1 LTGCIPLIIKKY
13 KRIVIMINTFEIFQ
27 NLKET
32 FGEKE
37 ATVLTNLLIK
47 MYNDINQT
55 VTKAEFQ
62 ELRVVVGELAEA
74 QKRTEERVEE
84 LAQAQKRTEERVE
97 ELAQAQK
104 RTEERVEELAQAQKR
119 TEERVEELAQAQKRT
134 EESIKE
140 LTRAQRENEKILKNF
155 MVAFDDL
162 KKQVGGLSMVVGYG
176 IEDDLM
182 PLMPQFVQNTYK
194 VKSCEVER
202 KYILYDN
209 GSYDEVNLHIRAK
222 RNGKDIYIIGEC
234 KAQPGKKDID
244 RFGKML
250 KRIRNHYKSDIYGF
264 IVGYTYHPEIEEYCK
279 KHAIDIFKTYEIK
292 RLAEVKKRNKKQ

>member
-1 LTGCIPLIIKKY
+1 
-13 KRIVIMINTFEIFQ
+13 MINTFEIFQ

-62 ELRVVVGELAEA
+62 ELRVVVNELAEA

-97 ELAQAQK
+97 ELAQ
-104 RTEERVEELAQAQKR
+104 RM
-119 TEERVEELAQAQKRT
+119 EELAQAQKRT

-176 IEDDLM
+176 IEDNLM
-182 PLMPQFVQNTYK
+182 PLMPQFVQNNYK
-194 VKSCEVER
+194 VKACEVER

-209 GSYDEVNLHIRAK
+209 GSYDEVNLHIHAK
-222 RNGKDIYIIGEC
+222 SNGKDVYIIGEC

-244 RFGKML
+244 RFNKML

-279 KHAIDIFKTYEIK
+279 KHSIDIFKTYQIK
-292 RLAEVKKRNKKQ
+292 RLAEEKREIKNSKKKQ

>member
-1 LTGCIPLIIKKY
+1 
-13 KRIVIMINTFEIFQ
+13 MINTFEIFQ

-62 ELRVVVGELAEA
+62 ELRVVVNELAE
-74 QKRTEERVEE
+74 
-84 LAQAQKRTEERVE
+84 
-97 ELAQAQK
+97 
-104 RTEERVEELAQAQKR
+104 AQKR

-140 LTRAQRENEKILKNF
+140 LIRAQRENEKILKNF

-176 IEDDLM
+176 IEDNLM
-182 PLMPQFVQNTYK
+182 PLMPQFVQNNYK
-194 VKSCEVER
+194 VKACEVER

-209 GSYDEVNLHIRAK
+209 GSYDEVNLHIHAK
-222 RNGKDIYIIGEC
+222 TNGKDVYIIGEC

-244 RFGKML
+244 RFNKML

-279 KHAIDIFKTYEIK
+279 KHSIDIFKTYQIK
-292 RLAEVKKRNKKQ
+292 RLAEEKKRNKKQ

>member
-1 LTGCIPLIIKKY
+1 
-13 KRIVIMINTFEIFQ
+13 MINTFEIFQ

-62 ELRVVVGELAEA
+62 ELRVVVNELAEA

-84 LAQAQKRTEERVE
+84 LAQRME

-140 LTRAQRENEKILKNF
+140 LIRAQRENEKILKNF

-176 IEDDLM
+176 IEDNLM
-182 PLMPQFVQNTYK
+182 PLMPQFVQNNYK
-194 VKSCEVER
+194 VKACEVER

-209 GSYDEVNLHIRAK
+209 GSYDEVNLHIHAK
-222 RNGKDIYIIGEC
+222 SNGKDVYIIGEC

-244 RFGKML
+244 RFDKML

-279 KHAIDIFKTYEIK
+279 KHTIDIFKTYEIK

>member
-1 LTGCIPLIIKKY
+1 
-13 KRIVIMINTFEIFQ
+13 MINTFEIFQ

-62 ELRVVVGELAEA
+62 ELRVVVNELAE
-74 QKRTEERVEE
+74 
-84 LAQAQKRTEERVE
+84 
-97 ELAQAQK
+97 AQK

-140 LTRAQRENEKILKNF
+140 LIRAQRENEKILKNF

-176 IEDDLM
+176 IEDNLM
-182 PLMPQFVQNTYK
+182 PLMPQFVQNNYK
-194 VKSCEVER
+194 VKACEVER

-209 GSYDEVNLHIRAK
+209 GSYDEVNLHIHAK
-222 RNGKDIYIIGEC
+222 TNGKDVYIIGEC

-244 RFGKML
+244 RFNKML

-279 KHAIDIFKTYEIK
+279 KHSIDIFKTYQIK
-292 RLAEVKKRNKKQ
+292 RFAEEKKRNKKQ

>member
-1 LTGCIPLIIKKY
+1 
-13 KRIVIMINTFEIFQ
+13 MINTFEIFQ

-62 ELRVVVGELAEA
+62 ELRVVVNELAE
-74 QKRTEERVEE
+74 
-84 LAQAQKRTEERVE
+84 
-97 ELAQAQK
+97 
-104 RTEERVEELAQAQKR
+104 AQKR

-140 LTRAQRENEKILKNF
+140 LIRAQRENEKILKNF

-176 IEDDLM
+176 IEDNLM
-182 PLMPQFVQNTYK
+182 PLMPQFVQNNYK
-194 VKSCEVER
+194 VKACEVER

-209 GSYDEVNLHIRAK
+209 GSYDEVNLHIHAK
-222 RNGKDIYIIGEC
+222 TNGKDVYIIGEC

-244 RFGKML
+244 RFNKML

-279 KHAIDIFKTYEIK
+279 KHSIDIFKTYQIK
-292 RLAEVKKRNKKQ
+292 RFAEEKKRNKKQ

>member
-1 LTGCIPLIIKKY
+1 
-13 KRIVIMINTFEIFQ
+13 MINTFEIFQ

-119 TEERVEELAQAQKRT
+119 TEERVEELAQA
-134 EESIKE
+134 
-140 LTRAQRENEKILKNF
+140 
-155 MVAFDDL
+155 
-162 KKQVGGLSMVVGYG
+162 
-176 IEDDLM
+176 
-182 PLMPQFVQNTYK
+182 
-194 VKSCEVER
+194 
-202 KYILYDN
+202 
-209 GSYDEVNLHIRAK
+209 
-222 RNGKDIYIIGEC
+222 
-234 KAQPGKKDID
+234 
-244 RFGKML
+244 
-250 KRIRNHYKSDIYGF
+250 
-264 IVGYTYHPEIEEYCK
+264 
-279 KHAIDIFKTYEIK
+279 
-292 RLAEVKKRNKKQ
+292 

>member
-1 LTGCIPLIIKKY
+1 
-13 KRIVIMINTFEIFQ
+13 MINTFEIFQ

-62 ELRVVVGELAEA
+62 ELRVVVNELAEA

-84 LAQAQKRTEERVE
+84 LAQRME

-140 LTRAQRENEKILKNF
+140 LIRAQRENEKILKNF

-176 IEDDLM
+176 IEDNLM
-182 PLMPQFVQNTYK
+182 PLMPQFVQNNYK
-194 VKSCEVER
+194 VKACEVER

-209 GSYDEVNLHIRAK
+209 GSYDEVNLHIHAK
-222 RNGKDIYIIGEC
+222 TNGKDVYIIGEC

-244 RFGKML
+244 RFNKML

-279 KHAIDIFKTYEIK
+279 KHSIDIFKTYQIK
-292 RLAEVKKRNKKQ
+292 RFAEEKKRNKKQ

>member
-1 LTGCIPLIIKKY
+1 
-13 KRIVIMINTFEIFQ
+13 
-27 NLKET
+27 
-32 FGEKE
+32 
-37 ATVLTNLLIK
+37 
-47 MYNDINQT
+47 
-55 VTKAEFQ
+55 
-62 ELRVVVGELAEA
+62 
-74 QKRTEERVEE
+74 
-84 LAQAQKRTEERVE
+84 
-97 ELAQAQK
+97 
-104 RTEERVEELAQAQKR
+104 QKR

-202 KYILYDN
+202 KYILYDDGN
-209 GSYDEVNLHIRAK
+209 YDEVNLHIRAK
-222 RNGKDIYIIGEC
+222 RNGKDVYIIGEC

-244 RFGKML
+244 RFDKML
-250 KRIRNHYKSDIYGF
+250 KRIKNHYKSDIYGF

>member
-1 LTGCIPLIIKKY
+1 
-13 KRIVIMINTFEIFQ
+13 MINTFEIFQ

-62 ELRVVVGELAEA
+62 ELRVVVNELAE
-74 QKRTEERVEE
+74 
-84 LAQAQKRTEERVE
+84 
-97 ELAQAQK
+97 
-104 RTEERVEELAQAQKR
+104 AQKR

-140 LTRAQRENEKILKNF
+140 LIRAQQENEKILKNF

-182 PLMPQFVQNTYK
+182 PLMPQFVQNNYK

-202 KYILYDN
+202 KYILYAD

-222 RNGKDIYIIGEC
+222 SNGKDVYIIGEC

-244 RFGKML
+244 RFDKML

-279 KHAIDIFKTYEIK
+279 KHSIDIFKTYQIK
-292 RLAEVKKRNKKQ
+292 RLAGVKKINKKQ

>member
-1 LTGCIPLIIKKY
+1 
-13 KRIVIMINTFEIFQ
+13 MINTFEIFQ

-62 ELRVVVGELAEA
+62 ELRVVVNELAE
-74 QKRTEERVEE
+74 
-84 LAQAQKRTEERVE
+84 
-97 ELAQAQK
+97 
-104 RTEERVEELAQAQKR
+104 AQKR

-176 IEDDLM
+176 IEDDLL
-182 PLMPQFVQNTYK
+182 PLMPQFVQNNYK
-194 VKSCEVER
+194 VKACEVER

-209 GSYDEVNLHIRAK
+209 GSYDEVNLHIHAK
-222 RNGKDIYIIGEC
+222 SNGKDVYIIGEC

-244 RFGKML
+244 RFNKML

-279 KHAIDIFKTYEIK
+279 KHSIDIFKTYQIK
-292 RLAEVKKRNKKQ
+292 RLAEEKREIKNSKKKQ

>member
-1 LTGCIPLIIKKY
+1 
-13 KRIVIMINTFEIFQ
+13 MINTFEIFQ

-62 ELRVVVGELAEA
+62 ELRVVVNELAEA

-97 ELAQAQK
+97 ELAQRMEELAQAQK
-104 RTEERVEELAQAQKR
+104 RTEERVEELAQR
-119 TEERVEELAQAQKRT
+119 MEELAQAQKRT

-176 IEDDLM
+176 IEDNLM
-182 PLMPQFVQNTYK
+182 PLMPQFVQNNYK
-194 VKSCEVER
+194 VKACEVER

-209 GSYDEVNLHIRAK
+209 GSYDEVNLHIHAK
-222 RNGKDIYIIGEC
+222 SNGKDVYIIGEC

-244 RFGKML
+244 RFNKML

-279 KHAIDIFKTYEIK
+279 KHTIDIFKTYEIK